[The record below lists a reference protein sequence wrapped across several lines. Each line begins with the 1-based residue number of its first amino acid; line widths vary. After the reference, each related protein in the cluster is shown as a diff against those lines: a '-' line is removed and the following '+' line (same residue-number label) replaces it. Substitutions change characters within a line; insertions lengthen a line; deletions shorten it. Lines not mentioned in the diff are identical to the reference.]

1 MLLFVQNN
9 VGVMLAASSSIF
21 IGASFIIKKKGLRRA
36 GSKGLRAGSGGYS
49 YLKEPLW
56 WAGLLAM
63 VLGEAANFAAYAFA
77 PAIIVTPLGA
87 LSILVR
93 YGYFYRERECH
104 CCFYLAR
111 KHCCWDPSSAMQI
124 SSNMHFSMFLQCCI
138 CSYSLE

>member
-1 MLLFVQNN
+1 
-9 VGVMLAASSSIF
+9 MLAASSSIF

-93 YGYFYRERECH
+93 YGV
-104 CCFYLAR
+104 L
-111 KHCCWDPSSAMQI
+111 
-124 SSNMHFSMFLQCCI
+124 FSRRYIVADDL
-138 CSYSLE
+138 